1 MDDRQ
6 FMINFGAVI
15 GALVVIG
22 VIVFIIS
29 QLIPGGEPDV
39 NDPIIEKMLEDRI
52 KPVGDVYVG
61 SVPPEAVAQA
71 QPTQA
76 QPVAAGG
83 EAAPADGKKVYNA
96 VCLACHTTG
105 AAGAPKLGDKAAWA
119 KYLSKSMDEVYT
131 GAIKGRGGMPAKGGR
146 ADLTDEQVK
155 AAVDYL
161 VESVQ

>member
-15 GALVVIG
+15 GALTVIG
-22 VIVFIIS
+22 VIVFIIA
-29 QLIPGGEPDV
+29 QLVPGGEPDA
-39 NDPIIEKMLEDRI
+39 NDPIIEKMLEKRI
-52 KPVGDVYVG
+52 QPVGEVYVG
-61 SVPPEAVAQA
+61 SVPPEAVA
-71 QPTQA
+71 QA

-83 EAAPADGKKVYNA
+83 EAAPADGKKVYNS

-119 KYLSKSMDEVYT
+119 KYLGKSMNEVYAS
-131 GAIKGRGGMPAKGGR
+131 AIKGKGGMPAKGGR
-146 ADLTDEQVK
+146 ADLSDEQVK

-161 VESVQ
+161 VEAVQ

>member
-15 GALVVIG
+15 GALTVIG
-22 VIVFIIS
+22 VIVFIIA
-29 QLIPGGEPDV
+29 QLIPGGEPDK
-39 NDPIIEKMLEDRI
+39 NDPIIEKMLEQRI

-71 QPTQA
+71 QPAQA
-76 QPVAAGG
+76 QPAGA
-83 EAAPADGKKVYNA
+83 EAAAPADGKKVYNS
-96 VCLACHTTG
+96 VCMACHTTG
-105 AAGAPKLGDKAAWA
+105 AANAPKLGDKAAWA
-119 KYLSKSMDEVYT
+119 KYLGKSMNEVYS